1 MKKRILLPLILI
13 LALVLSLAACA
24 KNGKK
29 IQSIEISG
37 GAPTEVLVN
46 ETPDFS
52 GIKLLVKYNDLS
64 TKEVGY
70 DEVLVS
76 AVDTSRPGKVEYTV
90 TYEGLTITA
99 SLEVKV
105 PAASTT
111 PTEPTLTSLTYRSG
125 IKSTSIFKGDVFD
138 TSELTVT
145 ATYSDGST
153 KIVSAKD
160 LKISEID
167 PEKVGT
173 QTLTISY
180 GSLTL
185 EISVTVNEVLPV
197 GIEVDA
203 ASVDTTVAEGQE
215 PDISN
220 LKVYLV
226 HNNGFKY
233 VIDKNDPQLDADNF
247 PTYPDLNWVITYG
260 EFSTTIKLSNTP
272 PVVESIKVN
281 SGYPTWVLRGE
292 SYVAEGLSA
301 TATLSNNLTK
311 TVSGLTISAVDT
323 ATAGK
328 KTVTATYTADEGSFT
343 DTFEIEV
350 VTVSAVA
357 IDTGSFETTVLVGQF
372 DVSTLRVDLT
382 LSNGVY
388 IERSEGFTLTYSD
401 GFNKD
406 AVCNGTI
413 TATFQGV
420 TSAPVKI
427 TVIDEDFQYIV
438 VSVSEPDQ
446 LAKWKNN
453 TYQNKFLDSGYEY
466 AVGSNNPFKYPLT
479 LELFDPIAKKP
490 VDKYVGYISV
500 SEVLLDGVVVGSE
513 YVTIDEVNHAFQF
526 TKAAEGK
533 KFTIRTRPDNISA
546 SEIAKFTRE
555 LEVTVVDAYNIHDA
569 KELNVITN
577 ATNELGNSGFK
588 QVEVVDAFLGSNN
601 IVRPE
606 TLNGVVLHNNFTITK
621 TDLPSQY
628 FFNANDGNTYIWDH
642 QSIYYRKL
650 SAKGEFNFYGNYFT
664 INTYNI
670 PIVATQGTE
679 TTDSKLTNDD
689 DGYSSS
695 EVFRFN
701 ITDDVFADPNFNHEN
716 YKVNIYA
723 LGMRDND
730 PSIVQEGISESKRH
744 LLGVYAFK
752 FAKATYNLYAVN
764 AERYYM
770 SMMAE
775 YDDLTVNLDYTKFY
789 DAWQA
794 HINTW
799 AFNDIDEDKDTIRAS
814 HAPITINVNNS
825 FVGKAGGPAIF
836 TMTKLPNKAWN
847 VQSKTVVNIDEKSE
861 VFSYVVGDEAWF
873 VAHGISGQVG
883 LIGGISDKLGPNAS
897 FKIQFADA
905 DKDDNG
911 NSNSFMNLI
920 MINMDPDYIPA
931 IDLENPS
938 DEDIIPGNDIDGSLT
953 IGGTTALDMEDGI
966 RQVYSPDYGMFVPIE
981 SGYGS
986 GYVDVIKNQAISQG
1000 AKFLPPILVSSAGGV
1015 GYSDLKTFESQTGA
1029 DAYQGDYIALYWYNL
1044 GIALGF
1050 NEGEDID
1057 RDGVVDLGKLATEP
1071 KPSDTPLVTETHG
1084 YN

>member
-24 KNGKK
+24 GNGKK

-52 GIKLLVKYNDLS
+52 GIKVLVKYNDLS
-64 TKEVGY
+64 SEEVSFS
-70 DEVLVS
+70 DIEIS
-76 AVDTSRPGKVEYTV
+76 AVDTSRPGRAEYTITYNGV
-90 TYEGLTITA
+90 TIPA
-99 SLEVKV
+99 SLEVKA
-105 PAASTT
+105 PQASTTT
-111 PTEPTLTSLTYRSG
+111 PTEPTLTSIAYRSG
-125 IKSTSIFKGDVFD
+125 IKSTSIFKGTPFD

-173 QTLTISY
+173 QTLIITY
-180 GSLTL
+180 GSLTT
-185 EISVTVNEVLPV
+185 EIVVTVNAVLPV
-197 GIEVDA
+197 GIEVDGN
-203 ASVDTTVAEGQE
+203 SVDTIVAQGQT

-220 LKVYLV
+220 LIVYLV

-233 VIDKNDPQLDADNF
+233 VIDKNDPKLDVDNF
-247 PTYPDLNWVITYG
+247 PVFPDPNWVITYG
-260 EFSTTIKLSNTP
+260 DFNTTVKLSNTS

-281 SGYPTWVLRGE
+281 SGYPTWVLLGE
-292 SYVAEGLSA
+292 TYAADGLSA

-311 TVSGLTISAVDT
+311 PVAGLTISAVDT

-350 VTVSAVA
+350 VTVTAVA
-357 IDTGSFETTVLVGQF
+357 IDTGSFKTTALVGQF
-372 DVSTLRVDLT
+372 DASTLRVDLT

-406 AVCNGTI
+406 TVCVGSV

-420 TSAPVKI
+420 TSTSVRI
-427 TVIDEDFQYIV
+427 TITNEELTKYV
-438 VSVSEPDQ
+438 VSGVSDPDQ
-446 LAKWKNN
+446 LVQWKND
-453 TYQNKFLDSGYEY
+453 TYPNKFLDSGYEY
-466 AVGSNNPFKYPLT
+466 AVGSNNPFKYVLT
-479 LELFDPIAKKP
+479 LKYLDPDNGYNI
-490 VDKYVGYISV
+490 VEDYFSYISV
-500 SEVLLDGVVVGSE
+500 SEVLLNGATVGSE
-513 YVTIDEVNHAFQF
+513 YVTIDEVNHTFQF

-533 KFTIRTRPDNISA
+533 TFVIRTRPDNISA
-546 SEIAKFTRE
+546 NKVAEFTRE
-555 LEVTVVDAYNIHDA
+555 LTVTIVDAYNIHDA

-577 ATNELGNSGFK
+577 ATNELGNSGYK
-588 QVEVVDAFLGSNN
+588 QVEVVDAFLASNN
-601 IVRPE
+601 IIRPE
-606 TLNGVVLHNNFTITK
+606 TLNGVVLHDNFTIKK

-628 FFNANDGNTYIWDH
+628 FFNGADDNTYIWDH

-670 PIVATQGTE
+670 PIVATKGT
-679 TTDSKLTNDD
+679 TTKDGKVTNDD

-701 ITDDVFADPNFNHEN
+701 ITDSVFADPDFNHKD

-730 PSIVQEGISESKRH
+730 PNILQENMDESKRH
-744 LLGVYAFK
+744 MLGVYAFK
-752 FAKATYNLYAVN
+752 FAKATYNLKAVN

-799 AFNDIDEDKDTIRAS
+799 STNDIDENKKDGTIHAN
-814 HAPITINVNNS
+814 HAPITINITNS
-825 FVGKAGGPAIF
+825 FVGKAGGPAIM
-836 TMTKLPNKAWN
+836 TMTADPSKAWN
-847 VQSKTVVNIDEKSE
+847 AQSKTVVNIDDKTNI
-861 VFSYVVGDEAWF
+861 FSYVVGNEAWF
-873 VAHGISGQVG
+873 DAHHISEKAVTISGLNQFFEMVG
-883 LIGGISDKLGPNAS
+883 PMYTGESSSFITKL
-897 FKIQFADA
+897 
-905 DKDDNG
+905 KDQKG
-911 NSNSFMNLI
+911 NENDYMNMI
-920 MINMDPDYIPA
+920 MINMDPDYIPGVN
-931 IDLENPS
+931 DTTDEN
-938 DEDIIPGNDIDGSLT
+938 GNNTVFDIDGSLT
-953 IGGTTALDMEDGI
+953 INGTNALSMNDSDGSNYGNSIIDGI
-966 RQVYSPDYGMFVPIE
+966 MSDEEGDPI
-981 SGYGS
+981 
-986 GYVDVIKNQAISQG
+986 V
-1000 AKFLPPILVSSAGGV
+1000 LVSSTGGV
-1015 GYSDLKTFESQTGA
+1015 AWSDLQNVIPKTGA
-1029 DAYQGDYIALYWYNL
+1029 DIFKGDYLSLYWYNL

-1050 NEGEDID
+1050 NETIT
-1057 RDGVVDLGKLATEP
+1057 TEP
-1071 KPSDTPLVTETHG
+1071 TPPSTPWVTEAHA